1 LGPAVF
7 WKLEPTT
14 WHGARTGILLHIL
27 LLRARAGKG
36 RGFLVV
42 DYAMVTGTEALE
54 SEVRERTI
62 LTTDVVGSTALLRR
76 YPNDMMGAMDLHD
89 RILHQAVRRYSG
101 DPFRSTGD
109 GVLAIFDRP
118 LDAVMA
124 AIDAQREMRRIAW
137 GPTGRLQIRFGI
149 HTGLTRA
156 RGENDFFGPALPT
169 ATRLQSAANADQIL
183 LSGVTVER
191 LATDLLRTP
200 FQIAD
205 LGEHHFKGIEPIRV
219 HQVSTQDLPNAFPPI
234 GGKRE
239 SASGNLPAN
248 LSSFLGRERELD
260 ELAQMALES
269 RLFTLI
275 GPGGIG
281 KTRLAIE
288 FARSLEATFPDGAWL
303 VDLSA
308 LERDSEVWPA
318 LAEALL
324 ILPVPGTEPR
334 IQVLERLHHARAILV
349 MDNCEHVI
357 DPVADAVTELG
368 STCGELFLINTSRRP
383 LGVEGEALYE
393 VSSLNSGGQ
402 GADGSGQS
410 VAARLF
416 EERARLGNRRFQ
428 PGAEDHAVIERI
440 CANLDCIPLAIEIA
454 AAQLRRH
461 SLASIESGVAKPLDL
476 QASIF
481 RRRSGRHQTLR
492 QTLEWSYE
500 LLDPASRQVLQ
511 RLSVFS
517 GSFHEEQALAVC
529 AADIQNEADVL
540 RGIDELVETS
550 LLSRDTGRHHLRMLQ
565 TVQAFAR
572 EMLDQATPL
581 QNVEARHCEVYAA
594 RCRQLGQ
601 QIATVNEAKAANA
614 IYDELSNLRAAFER
628 AITRDLKLAARLA
641 APLFLF
647 NYSHR
652 GAETGHWYERIMARP
667 GAEEL
672 DEAPLF
678 LAGAAG
684 HAFHDEGNQTKAAAF
699 LERGFRIEA
708 AERRTSQRTSQGWL
722 SHVAGQMAQW
732 SGDTKGCIDRL
743 AAAVIQAKLAGNTA
757 CEVMS
762 MCVASYVMAR
772 TGDRESARELVRQA
786 TEIAE
791 PAMQPTLMGYVY
803 YARGGVA
810 QDPRRAIDEYQVAA
824 EWAVM
829 AGNHLG
835 SQRVKQLIA
844 DLKAADAP
852 PAEALAIHVRHLIDL
867 PTHGATF
874 YTWITIRAVLQP
886 LVALQADQH
895 VAVLAGALRTSP
907 LKLDRA
913 ARNAVDQARQRLG
926 ETAFEA
932 AASRGS
938 RFDLTEGRRYIIDV
952 WRGMGAG

>member
-1 LGPAVF
+1 MAEF
-7 WKLEPTT
+7 E
-14 WHGARTGILLHIL
+14 I
-27 LLRARAGKG
+27 
-36 RGFLVV
+36 
-42 DYAMVTGTEALE
+42 VTGTET
-54 SEVRERTI
+54 SEAPGVRERTI
-62 LTTDVVGSTALLRR
+62 LTTDIVGSTALSRR
-76 YPNDMMGAMDLHD
+76 YPNDMMNAMDLHD
-89 RILHQAVRRYSG
+89 RVLHAAIRRHSG

-124 AIDAQREMRRIAW
+124 SIEAQREMRRIAW
-137 GPTGRLQIRFGI
+137 GPTGRLQVRFGI

-156 RGENDFFGPALPT
+156 RGHGDFFGPALPT

-183 LSGVTVER
+183 LSGVTVQR
-191 LATDLLRTP
+191 LAADLLPTP
-200 FQIAD
+200 FQLSD

-219 HQVSTQDLPNAFPPI
+219 HQVSASDLPNAFPPI

-239 SASGNLPAN
+239 TARGNLPAN

-260 ELAQMALES
+260 ELAQVALES
-269 RLFTLI
+269 RMLTLV
-275 GPGGIG
+275 GAGGIG

-308 LERDSEVWPA
+308 LERDSEVWPVI
-318 LAEALL
+318 AEALL

-334 IQVLERLHHARAILV
+334 IQVLERLHDTRAILV
-349 MDNCEHVI
+349 MDNCEHVL

-368 STCGELFLINTSRRP
+368 SACGELFLINTSRRA

-393 VSSLNSGGQ
+393 VSSLDSRTEGAGGP
-402 GADGSGQS
+402 GPSA
-410 VAARLF
+410 AARLF
-416 EERARLGNRRFQ
+416 EERARLGHRRFQ
-428 PGAEDHAVIERI
+428 PTADEVAVIERI

-461 SLASIESGVAKPLDL
+461 SLASIESGVTKPLDL

-500 LLDPASRQVLQ
+500 LLDPNSRQVLQ

-529 AADIQNEADVL
+529 AGDIQSEPEAL

-550 LLSRDTGRHHLRMLQ
+550 LLARDTGRHHLRMLQ
-565 TVQAFAR
+565 TVQGFAR

-581 QNVEARHCEVYAA
+581 QTVEARHCEVYAA
-594 RCRQLGQ
+594 RCRQLGL

-614 IYDELSNLRAAFER
+614 IYDEMSNLRAAFER
-628 AITRDLKLAARLA
+628 AITRDLKLAAELA

-652 GAETGHWYERIMARP
+652 GSETGNWSERIVARP
-667 GAEEL
+667 GADEL
-672 DEAPLF
+672 EQAPLF
-678 LAGAAG
+678 YAGAAG

-699 LERGFRIEA
+699 LARGFAIEA
-708 AERRTSQRTSQGWL
+708 ARSRTSQGTSQGWL

-732 SGDTKGCIDRL
+732 SGDTKGCIEHL
-743 AAAVIQAKLAGNTA
+743 AAAASQARDVGNSA
-757 CEVMS
+757 CEVIS
-762 MCVASYVMAR
+762 LCMAAR
-772 TGDRESARELVRQA
+772 VKARMGDLDGARDLVSQA
-786 TEIAE
+786 TQIAQ

-810 QDPRRAIDEYQVAA
+810 QDAAKAIDEYQASA

-835 SQRVKQLIA
+835 AHRVKQSVA
-844 DLKAADAP
+844 DLEAAKAA
-852 PAEALAIHVRHLIDL
+852 PAEALAIHVRYLIGL
-867 PTHGATF
+867 PSHGATL
-874 YTWITIRAVLQP
+874 YTWLTIRSLILP
-886 LVALQADQH
+886 LLELEADKH
-895 VAVLAGALRTSP
+895 LAVLAGALKASP

-913 ARNAVDQARQRLG
+913 SRNAVEKAKLRLG
-926 ETAFEA
+926 QGAFGEA
-932 AASRGS
+932 AARGS
-938 RFDLTEGRRYIIDV
+938 QFDLAEARRYIIDV
-952 WRGMGAG
+952 WRRMSTG

>member
-1 LGPAVF
+1 M
-7 WKLEPTT
+7 
-14 WHGARTGILLHIL
+14 
-27 LLRARAGKG
+27 
-36 RGFLVV
+36 LVV
-42 DYAMVTGTEALE
+42 ESALMTGTESSE
-54 SEVRERTI
+54 SSVDVRERTI
-62 LTTDVVGSTALLRR
+62 LTTDIVGSTALLRR
-76 YPNDMMGAMDLHD
+76 YPNDMMNAMDLHD
-89 RILHQAVRRYSG
+89 QILHAAIRRYSG

-124 AIDAQREMRRIAW
+124 ALEAQREMRRISW

-156 RGENDFFGPALPT
+156 RGEKDFFGPALPT

-191 LATDLLRTP
+191 LAADLVRTP
-200 FQIAD
+200 FQLAD

-219 HQVSTQDLPNAFPPI
+219 HQVSASDLPHAFPPI

-269 RLFTLI
+269 RMLTLI

-288 FARSLEATFPDGAWL
+288 FARALEATFPDGAWL

-308 LERDSEVWPA
+308 LERDSEVWPVI
-318 LAEALL
+318 AEALL

-349 MDNCEHVI
+349 VDNCEHVL

-368 STCGELFLINTSRRP
+368 SACGELLVINTSRRP

-393 VSSLNSGGQ
+393 VSSLNSRIQ
-402 GADGSGQS
+402 GACGSGQS
-410 VAARLF
+410 AAARLF

-428 PGAEDHAVIERI
+428 PSAHELAVIERI
-440 CANLDCIPLAIEIA
+440 CANVDCIPLAIEIA

-461 SLASIESGVAKPLDL
+461 TLASIESGVTKPLDL

-529 AADIQNEADVL
+529 AGDIPGESEVL

-550 LLSRDTGRHHLRMLQ
+550 LLARDTGRHHLRMLQ

-581 QNVEARHCEVYAA
+581 QTVEARHCEVYAA
-594 RCRQLGQ
+594 RCRQLGL

-628 AITRDLKLAARLA
+628 AITRDLKLAAELA

-652 GAETGHWYERIMARP
+652 GSETGVWYERIVARP
-667 GAEEL
+667 GADEL
-672 DEAPLF
+672 EQAPMF
-678 LAGAAG
+678 YAGAAG
-684 HAFHDEGNQTKAAAF
+684 HSFHDEGDQTKAAAF
-699 LERGFRIEA
+699 LERGFAIEA
-708 AERRTSQRTSQGWL
+708 AGSRTSQGWL

-732 SGDTKGCIDRL
+732 SGDTRGCVEHL
-743 AAAVIQAKLAGNTA
+743 AAAASQAREAGNGA
-757 CEVMS
+757 CEVIS
-762 MCVASYVMAR
+762 LCMAAR
-772 TGDRESARELVRQA
+772 VKARMRDLDGARELVGQA
-786 TEIAE
+786 SQIAQ

-810 QDPRRAIDEYQVAA
+810 QDAAKAIDEYQASA

-835 SQRVKQLIA
+835 AHRVKQSIA
-844 DLKAADAP
+844 DLQVAKAP
-852 PAEALAIHVRHLIDL
+852 SAEALAIHVRYLIDL

-874 YTWITIRAVLQP
+874 YTWLTIRSLLLP
-886 LVALQADQH
+886 LLELKADQH
-895 VAVLAGALRTSP
+895 LAVLAGALRTSP

-913 ARNAVDQARQRLG
+913 ARNAVEKARDRLG
-926 ETAFEA
+926 EAAFEQA
-932 AASRGS
+932 AARGS
-938 RFDLTEGRRYIIDV
+938 GFDLAEARRYIIDV

>member
-1 LGPAVF
+1 
-7 WKLEPTT
+7 
-14 WHGARTGILLHIL
+14 
-27 LLRARAGKG
+27 
-36 RGFLVV
+36 
-42 DYAMVTGTEALE
+42 MVTGTET
-54 SEVRERTI
+54 SEAPDVRERTI
-62 LTTDVVGSTALLRR
+62 LTTDIVGSTALLRR
-76 YPNDMMGAMDLHD
+76 YPNDMMSAMDLHD
-89 RILHQAVRRYSG
+89 QILHAAIRRHAG

-118 LDAVMA
+118 LDAVLA
-124 AIDAQREMRRIAW
+124 SIEAQREMRRISW

-149 HTGLTRA
+149 HTGLMRA
-156 RGENDFFGPALPT
+156 RGETDFFGPALPT
-169 ATRLQSAANADQIL
+169 AVRLQSAANADQIL

-191 LATDLLRTP
+191 LAADLLRTP
-200 FQIAD
+200 FQLAD

-219 HQVSTQDLPNAFPPI
+219 HQVSASDLPNAFPPI

-239 SASGNLPAN
+239 TASGNLPAN

-269 RLFTLI
+269 RLLTLI

-318 LAEALL
+318 VAEALL

-334 IQVLERLHHARAILV
+334 IQVLERLQRARAILV
-349 MDNCEHVI
+349 MDNCEHVL

-368 STCGELFLINTSRRP
+368 STCGELFLINTSRRS

-393 VSSLNSGGQ
+393 VSSLNSRMQ
-402 GADGSGQS
+402 GAQGTGQS
-410 VAARLF
+410 AAARLF
-416 EERARLGNRRFQ
+416 EERGRLGNRRFQ
-428 PGAEDHAVIERI
+428 PTADEFAVIERI
-440 CANLDCIPLAIEIA
+440 CANVDCIPLAIEIA

-461 SLASIESGVAKPLDL
+461 SLASIESGVTKPLDL

-500 LLDPASRQVLQ
+500 LLDPNSRQVLQ

-529 AADIQNEADVL
+529 AGDIHSESEVL

-550 LLSRDTGRHHLRMLQ
+550 LLARNTSRHQLRMLQ

-581 QNVEARHCEVYAA
+581 LTVEARHCEVYAA

-601 QIATVNEAKAANA
+601 QLATVNEAKAANA
-614 IYDELSNLRAAFER
+614 IYDEMSNLRAAFER
-628 AITRDLKLAARLA
+628 AITRDLKLAAELA
-641 APLFLF
+641 AALFLF

-652 GAETGHWYERIMARP
+652 GSETGGWYERIMNRP
-667 GAEEL
+667 GADEL
-672 DEAPLF
+672 EQAPMF
-678 LAGAAG
+678 CAGAAG
-684 HAFHDEGNQTKAAAF
+684 HAFHDEGDQTKAAAF
-699 LERGFRIEA
+699 MARGLAIEA
-708 AERRTSQRTSQGWL
+708 AGPRSSQGWL

-732 SGDTKGCIDRL
+732 SGDVKACIEHH
-743 AAAVIQAKLAGNTA
+743 AAAVSQARAAGNTP

-762 MCVASYVMAR
+762 LCMVSYVKAKMGDLDGAR
-772 TGDRESARELVRQA
+772 ALVREA
-786 TEIAE
+786 TEIAQT
-791 PAMQPTLMGYVY
+791 AMQPTLMGYIY

-810 QDPRRAIDEYQVAA
+810 QDAARAIDEFQASA
-824 EWAVM
+824 EWGAM

-844 DLKAADAP
+844 DLQAANAE
-852 PAEALAIHVRHLIDL
+852 PAEALAIHVRYLIDL
-867 PTHGATF
+867 PSHGATY
-874 YTWITIRAVLQP
+874 YTWLTIRSLLQP
-886 LVALQADQH
+886 LIELEADEH
-895 VAVLAGALRTSP
+895 LAVLAGALKASP

-913 ARNAVDQARQRLG
+913 ARNAVDKARERLG
-926 ETAFEA
+926 ESAFGEA
-932 AASRGS
+932 AARGS
-938 RFDLTEGRRYIIDV
+938 RFDLVEVRRYIIDV
-952 WRGMGAG
+952 WRRMSPS

>member
-1 LGPAVF
+1 
-7 WKLEPTT
+7 
-14 WHGARTGILLHIL
+14 
-27 LLRARAGKG
+27 
-36 RGFLVV
+36 VV
-42 DYAMVTGTEALE
+42 QYELISGTESPEISADI
-54 SEVRERTI
+54 RERTI
-62 LTTDVVGSTALLRR
+62 LTTDIVGSTALLRR
-76 YPNDMMGAMDLHD
+76 YPNDMMSAMDLHD
-89 RILHQAVRRYSG
+89 QILRDAIRRHSG

-124 AIDAQREMRRIAW
+124 ALEAQREMRRISW

-156 RGENDFFGPALPT
+156 RGEHDFFGPALPT

-191 LATDLLRTP
+191 LASDLLRTP
-200 FQIAD
+200 FQLAD

-219 HQVSTQDLPNAFPPI
+219 HQVSTSDLPNAFPPI

-239 SASGNLPAN
+239 TASGNLPAN

-260 ELAQMALES
+260 ELAQVALES
-269 RLFTLI
+269 RMLTLV

-281 KTRLAIE
+281 KTRLSIE
-288 FARSLEATFPDGAWL
+288 FARSMEATFADGAWL

-334 IQVLERLHHARAILV
+334 IQVLERMHYARAILV
-349 MDNCEHVI
+349 MDNCEHVL
-357 DPVADAVTELG
+357 DSVADAVTELG
-368 STCGELFLINTSRRP
+368 STCGELFLINTSRRA

-393 VSSLNSGGQ
+393 VSSLNSGIE
-402 GADGSGQS
+402 GASGSGPS
-410 VAARLF
+410 AAARLF
-416 EERARLGNRRFQ
+416 EERARLGKRRFQ
-428 PGAEDHAVIERI
+428 PNGHETAVIERI
-440 CANLDCIPLAIEIA
+440 CANVDCIPLAIEIA

-461 SLASIESGVAKPLDL
+461 SLASIESGVTKPLDL

-500 LLDPASRQVLQ
+500 LLDPNSRQVLQ

-529 AADIQNEADVL
+529 AGDIQSESEVL

-550 LLSRDTGRHHLRMLQ
+550 LLARDTGRHHLRMLQ

-572 EMLDQATPL
+572 EMLDQASPL
-581 QNVEARHCEVYAA
+581 QTVEARHCEVYAA
-594 RCRQLGQ
+594 RCRQLGL

-614 IYDELSNLRAAFER
+614 IYDEMSNLRAAFER
-628 AITRDLKLAARLA
+628 AITRDLKLAAELA

-652 GAETGHWYERIMARP
+652 GSETGNWSERIVARP
-667 GAEEL
+667 GADDLEQ
-672 DEAPLF
+672 APLF
-678 LAGAAG
+678 YAGAAG
-684 HAFHDEGNQTKAAAF
+684 HAFHDEGDQTKAAAF
-699 LERGFRIEA
+699 LERGFAIEA
-708 AERRTSQRTSQGWL
+708 AGSRTSQGASQGTSQGWL

-732 SGDTKGCIDRL
+732 SGDTRGCIERL
-743 AAAVIQAKLAGNTA
+743 AAAASQAREVGNSA

-762 MCVASYVMAR
+762 LCMAAR
-772 TGDRESARELVRQA
+772 VKARMGDLDGARDLVSQA
-786 TEIAE
+786 TQIAQ

-810 QDPRRAIDEYQVAA
+810 QDAAKAIDEYQASA

-835 SQRVKQLIA
+835 AHRVKQSIA
-844 DLKAADAP
+844 DLQAANAA
-852 PAEALAIHVRHLIDL
+852 PAEALAIHVRYLIEL
-867 PTHGATF
+867 PSHGATF
-874 YTWITIRAVLQP
+874 YTWLTIRSLILP
-886 LVALQADQH
+886 LLELRADEH
-895 VAVLAGALRTSP
+895 LAVLAGALKASP

-913 ARNAVDQARQRLG
+913 ARNAVDKARARLG
-926 ETAFEA
+926 ESAFDL
-932 AASRGS
+932 ASARGS
-938 RFDLTEGRRYIIDV
+938 RFDLAEARRYIIDV
-952 WRGMGAG
+952 WRGMSTS